1 MIRGSETTS
10 IHQTS
15 DLSIEPLLEVSTMKH
30 VQKVHPVLCV
40 ALLMAAFMCLGWA
53 DSWQGLKAGAGQVTS
68 VKGEFVQEKHMK
80 ILSRPLVSTGVLY
93 FRVPD
98 SLRWEYRQ
106 PVRSILLLHDG
117 KTRRY
122 VEKDGKL
129 VEDATASLQSMQ
141 MVVQEITA
149 WMSGRFDENPAFIA
163 TLAAGRRII
172 LVPRD
177 KSFAKLIQRIEIS
190 LSDRPGVIK
199 SVMIYESQDSFTRLQ
214 FLNVVLNKSLDDS
227 VFRKK

>member
-1 MIRGSETTS
+1 
-10 IHQTS
+10 
-15 DLSIEPLLEVSTMKH
+15 MKYLR
-30 VQKVHPVLCV
+30 KVHCVLSA
-40 ALLMAAFMCLGWA
+40 ALLITAFLCLGWA

-68 VKGEFVQEKHMK
+68 VKGQFVQEKHMK
-80 ILSRPLVSTGVLY
+80 ILSRPLVSTGILY

-98 SLRWEYRQ
+98 SLRWEYRR

-214 FLNVVLNKSLDDS
+214 FLNVVLNQSLDDS

>member
-1 MIRGSETTS
+1 
-10 IHQTS
+10 
-15 DLSIEPLLEVSTMKH
+15 MKH
-30 VQKVHPVLCV
+30 VPKVHPVLCV

-53 DSWQGLKAGAGQVTS
+53 DSWQGLKAGAGRVTS

-93 FRVPD
+93 FRAPD

-149 WMSGRFDENPAFIA
+149 WMSGRFDENPAFIT

-199 SVMIYESQDSFTRLQ
+199 SVMIYESQDSFTRLR
-214 FLNVVLNKSLDDS
+214 FLNVVLNQPLDDA